1 MGFLIA
7 ELFYM
12 DHPNQKLTDPERLA
26 ALWTQSQPAVS
37 AYLATV
43 LPDYHSRQEVLQNT
57 AVVLV
62 RKFADYDP
70 DRPFTAWAIGVAR
83 FELLK
88 HRSKRAG
95 GPVVFSDALLSAAAD
110 RFAEVDV
117 DQGPAEEALEICLG
131 QLTDRSRKLLKLR
144 YTADLPTEQIAKQVG
159 AKHSA
164 VRVALHRVRKTL
176 RDCIDQR
183 LGRVAGAQ
191 GVRP

>member
-1 MGFLIA
+1 
-7 ELFYM
+7 M
-12 DHPNQKLTDPERLA
+12 DEHDPNLTDPERLA

-62 RKFADYDP
+62 RKFAEYDA

-95 GPVVFSDALLSAAAD
+95 GRVVFSDALLEAAAD
-110 RFAEVDV
+110 RFAETAEP
-117 DQGPAEEALEICLG
+117 QGATGEATAARRAQRTGRWGVLGEKHGRGDARSERRAEM
-131 QLTDRSRKLLKLR
+131 
-144 YTADLPTEQIAKQVG
+144 V
-159 AKHSA
+159 
-164 VRVALHRVRKTL
+164 
-176 RDCIDQR
+176 
-183 LGRVAGAQ
+183 
-191 GVRP
+191 

>member
-1 MGFLIA
+1 
-7 ELFYM
+7 M
-12 DHPNQKLTDPERLA
+12 DEHDPNLTDPERLA

-62 RKFADYDP
+62 RKFAEYDA

-95 GPVVFSDALLSAAAD
+95 GRVVFSDALLEAAAD
-110 RFAEVDV
+110 RFAETAEP
-117 DQGPAEEALEICLG
+117 QGATEEALEVCLA

-144 YTADLPTEQIAKQVG
+144 YTADLPTEQIAQQVG

-183 LGRVAGAQ
+183 LGRTPTTQEA
-191 GVRP
+191 RP

>member
-1 MGFLIA
+1 MA
-7 ELFYM
+7 Q
-12 DHPNQKLTDPERLA
+12 PNQNLTDPERLA

-83 FELLK
+83 LELLK
-88 HRSKRAG
+88 YRSKRAG
-95 GPVVFSDALLSAAAD
+95 GRVVFSDALLAAAAE
-110 RFAEVDV
+110 RFSEADHP
-117 DQGPAEEALEICLG
+117 QGHTEEALEACLG

-144 YTADLPTEQIAKQVG
+144 YTSDLPTEQIAKQVG